1 MGEWTA
7 ILLAGQRP
15 GENDFAAAYGLT
27 AKALIPVAGEAML
40 SRVARTLLACPTVGR
55 VVVLAQAPE
64 ALFTGDAAWLRD
76 EPRIG
81 AAAGGEGIS
90 ASIAAIAG
98 SDAAPYPLLVTT
110 ADHPLLRPEM
120 VEAVIAGSAGSDA
133 AFALVERKVVEQ
145 VHPETKRTWIKF
157 SDGHYT
163 GANLFALATPASG
176 RAVDFWSRVE
186 RDRKKA
192 LKLLTF
198 FGPAIFLRGLTR
210 TISLDG
216 AVAKASAKLGLR
228 VKAVKLPFPEAAI
241 DVDKPADL
249 ELAERIFAG
258 HKKTAEA

>member
-15 GENDFAAAYGLT
+15 GENDFAAAHGLE

-40 SRVARTLLACPTVGR
+40 SRVARTLLACPSIAR

-64 ALFTGDAAWLRD
+64 ALFAGDAAWLGV
-76 EPRIG
+76 EPRIST
-81 AAAGGEGIS
+81 AAGGEGIS
-90 ASIAAIAG
+90 TSIGAIAG
-98 SDAAPYPLLVTT
+98 SAVAPSPLLVTT

-120 VEAVIAGSAGSDA
+120 VEAVIAGSRGSDA
-133 AFALVERKVVEQ
+133 AVALVERKVVEQ
-145 VHPETKRTWIKF
+145 VHPDTKRTWIKF

-176 RAVDFWSRVE
+176 AAVSFWSRVE

-198 FGPAIFLRGLTR
+198 FGPALFLRGLTR

-216 AVAKASAKLGLR
+216 AVAKAGAKLGLS
-228 VKAVKLPFPEAAI
+228 VKAVKLPFAEAAI

-249 ELAERIFAG
+249 ELAERIFAER
-258 HKKTAEA
+258 KKTAGA